1 MENKETT
8 TSIHRVGTITCG
20 IILVLYGVLFLLH
33 MILPTMNYQRIFE
46 FWPIILIVLGIEI
59 LVGCVKKQKDT
70 PKYVYDFPA
79 ILLVMLLAFFAML
92 MAAVDFGLK
101 QGGIWI

>member
-59 LVGCVKKQKDT
+59 LAGCVKKQKDT

-79 ILLVMLLAFFAML
+79 IYWLCCLLFLPC
-92 MAAVDFGLK
+92 
-101 QGGIWI
+101 